1 MGFES
6 RAVRVGRGVFHA
18 RSRKLEWLFDLDL
31 APPYQARID
40 GYRLDQLVI
49 VGFGNPFMAVR
60 PCPFD
65 AEGVGNR
72 DLQPVD
78 GPSGASA
85 ADHRCQPP
93 KRLTL
98 GEHEQRSDWIAA
110 RVVEITHLDQPT
122 ATVAADA
129 VVEPRLV
136 DQLLSNNNVT
146 PILVAGE
153 LPHQREHGGIDLERY
168 ALDRT
173 HRPRMQLNRDML
185 AVFGVRRPCRLKSFG
200 FSPEIVGASALAG
213 SKSRLSCF
221 LECSLDRL
229 YGLGIAGLD
238 ESSADVSRAFHPPR
252 RPRQGLC
259 KLRLVERMIKKDFL
273 GELVQRCLMVGMET
287 GKATFVGVEAG
298 HLRDSIQQPIPDLG
312 ALSTGPVN
320 ATKFQ
325 LPKGGMFVAG
335 RLHILLGPQETGEF
349 KFVPHRVT
357 KLKAKQHVGVLD
369 PALPVLLAPILA
381 LVPAEMDLIEDGA
394 QRHEGE
400 LLVVEATKDL
410 LQPPRGCPLGQ
421 IVGKG
426 PNPELQGLTA
436 DLLNA
441 IGCLLDLGPGS
452 GLGVENRPLL

>member
-6 RAVRVGRGVFHA
+6 RAVRVGRGIFHA
-18 RSRKLEWLFDLDL
+18 RSRKLEWLFGLDL

-98 GEHEQRSDWIAA
+98 GEHEQRSDRIAA
-110 RVVEITHLDQPT
+110 RVVEITHLDQSA

-185 AVFGVRRPCRLKSFG
+185 GVFGVRRPCRLKSFG

-229 YGLGIAGLD
+229 YGLGITGLD
-238 ESSADVSRAFHPPR
+238 EGDPDIAGAFHPPG
-252 RPRQGLC
+252 RPRRRLC
-259 KLRLVERMIKKDFL
+259 EPRLVERMIEKDFL

-287 GKATFVGVEAG
+287 GKAALVGVEAG
-298 HLRDSIQQPIPDLG
+298 HLGDSIPQPIPDLG
-312 ALSTGPVN
+312 AFSTGPVN

-325 LPKGGMFVAG
+325 PPKGGMFVAS

-349 KFVPHRVT
+349 KLVPNRLT
-357 KLKAKQHVGVLD
+357 KLKAKQHVGIFDRALAVLF
-369 PALPVLLAPILA
+369 APVLA
-381 LVPAEMDLIEDGA
+381 LVPAKMDLIEGGA
-394 QRHEGE
+394 QRHQGE
-400 LLVVEATKDL
+400 LLMVEPAKNL
-410 LQPPRGCPLGQ
+410 FQAPRGCALGQ
-421 IVGKG
+421 IGRQGLDPK
-426 PNPELQGLTA
+426 LQGLTP
-436 DLLNA
+436 DLLDA
-441 IGCLLDLGPGS
+441 IGRLLDPGPG
-452 GLGVENRPLL
+452 GGPGIEGGALL